1 MKPPRI
7 EADQEWEQIGSPR
20 RWTRMLTMI
29 KVEGNPCHLEAFAVY
44 DDDCGQQPWE
54 SDHQLYLDA
63 ARAICGDY
71 RLSTF
76 AFEGNDYVVILT
88 SYGE

>member
-7 EADQEWEQIGSPR
+7 EADQEWEQIGS
-20 RWTRMLTMI
+20 
-29 KVEGNPCHLEAFAVY
+29 
-44 DDDCGQQPWE
+44 
-54 SDHQLYLDA
+54 
-63 ARAICGDY
+63 RAICGDY